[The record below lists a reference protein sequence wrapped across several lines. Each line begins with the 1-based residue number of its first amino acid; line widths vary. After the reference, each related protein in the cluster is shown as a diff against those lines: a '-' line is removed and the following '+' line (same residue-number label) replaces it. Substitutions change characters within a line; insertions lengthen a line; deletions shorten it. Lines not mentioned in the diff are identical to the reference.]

1 MRKCEV
7 RRSEGLRV
15 RKLEIV
21 TAPDRHGMV
30 RRAKQPRGRSVAVT
44 LVLLTAATLAAAP
57 LQLLPVDEAYKRP
70 DFFSFRAQ
78 LQRAIA
84 MRDTTALLAAV
95 DPNIKN
101 SFGGNDG
108 LDEFKTMWKIG
119 QPDSGIW
126 EELGTVLSMGGS
138 FFDEHTF
145 VAPYVFSKW
154 PESVDSFEH
163 IAIVGANVRV
173 RSEPKPDAPPIDA
186 VSFVILPVASDARVT
201 DEAWRA
207 VKIESRV
214 GFVSSRFARSPIDYR
229 AIFSGQSGQW
239 RLVTF
244 VAGD

>member
-1 MRKCEV
+1 M
-7 RRSEGLRV
+7 
-15 RKLEIV
+15 

-30 RRAKQPRGRSVAVT
+30 RRTKTHRARSVAIALALLAAAT
-44 LVLLTAATLAAAP
+44 LTAAP
-57 LQLLPVDEAYKRP
+57 PQLLPVDEASKRP

-108 LDEFKTMWKIG
+108 IDEFKTMWKIG
-119 QPDSGIW
+119 QPDSEIW

-154 PESVDSFEH
+154 PESLDSFEH
-163 IAIVGANVRV
+163 IAVVGANVRV
-173 RSEPKPDAPPIDA
+173 RSEPKSDAPSIDA
-186 VSFVILPVASDARVT
+186 VSFVILPVATDARVT

-207 VKIESRV
+207 VKIESKV
-214 GFVSSRFARSPIDYR
+214 GFISSRFARSPIDYR
-229 AIFSGQSGQW
+229 AIFSEQSGAW
-239 RLVTF
+239 RMVTF